1 MFDAGLLAKL
11 MFPGGGAGGVYGY
24 GGIQGPG
31 TSTPLNMAK
40 QAPNA
45 QFGQGLNTQAAL
57 GGNQG
62 FGGGGT
68 GASGGKQ
75 MIPLKDFVAAMMAAK
90 QGG

>member
-1 MFDAGLLAKL
+1 
-11 MFPGGGAGGVYGY
+11 
-24 GGIQGPG
+24 
-31 TSTPLNMAK
+31 MAK